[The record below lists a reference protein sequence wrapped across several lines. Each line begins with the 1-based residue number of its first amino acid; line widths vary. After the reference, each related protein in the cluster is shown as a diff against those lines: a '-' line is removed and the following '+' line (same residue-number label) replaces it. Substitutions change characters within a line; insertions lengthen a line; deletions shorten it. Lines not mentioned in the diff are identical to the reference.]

1 MSDNYK
7 DKLTLL
13 TAIRN
18 SENAAFE
25 HLYKAYY
32 MLISNYVKKNSGTE
46 DDARDIFQEV
56 VFAFYK
62 KLRGDPNFELTVE
75 IGTYLYAI
83 AQNLWLSN
91 LRKKNS
97 VTFMDDESAISDSIE
112 DVDAIEEHI
121 EMEKKHNHVA
131 DALKSMKEECRD
143 IIEASF
149 YKKLSGSEIA
159 KLLGYSESFV
169 KVKKFRCLEELR
181 KKMLNDKR

>member
-1 MSDNYK
+1 MPDNYK

-13 TAIRN
+13 TAIKN

-25 HLYKAYY
+25 HLYRAYY
-32 MLISNYVKKNSGTE
+32 VMVANYVKKNSGTE
-46 DDARDIFQEV
+46 DDARDVFQEV
-56 VFAFYK
+56 VFIFYK

-97 VTFMDDESAISDSIE
+97 VTIMDDELALSDSIE
-112 DVDAIEEHI
+112 DVDAMEEHLD
-121 EMEKKHNHVA
+121 MEKKHNQVA
-131 DALKSMKEECRD
+131 DALKSMKEECRN
-143 IIEASF
+143 IIEAAF
-149 YKKLSGSEIA
+149 YKRLSGSEIA
-159 KLLGYSESFV
+159 KLLGYTESFI

-181 KKMLNDKR
+181 KKIRN

>member
-1 MSDNYK
+1 MPDNYK

-18 SENAAFE
+18 SDNAAFE
-25 HLYKAYY
+25 HLYRAYY
-32 MLISNYVKKNSGTE
+32 IMVANYVKKNQGTE

-56 VFAFYK
+56 VFIFYK

-91 LRKKNS
+91 LRKNNK
-97 VTFMDDESAISDSIE
+97 VTMMDDENALSDSIV
-112 DVDAIEEHI
+112 DVDAMDEHL

-131 DALKSMKEECRD
+131 EVLKSMKVECRN

-159 KLLGYSESFV
+159 QLLGYTESFV

-181 KKMLNDKR
+181 KQLGIRN

>member
-1 MSDNYK
+1 MLNNYK

-25 HLYKAYY
+25 HLYRAYY
-32 MLISNYVKKNSGTE
+32 IMVANYIKKNQGTE

-56 VFAFYK
+56 VFIFYK
-62 KLRGDPNFELTVE
+62 KLRDDPNFELTVE
-75 IGTYLYAI
+75 ISTYLYAI

-97 VTFMDDESAISDSIE
+97 VKIMDDGSALSDSIE
-112 DVDAIEEHI
+112 DVDAMEEHLD
-121 EMEKKHNHVA
+121 MEKKHIHIA
-131 DALKSMKEECRD
+131 DALKSMKEECRN
-143 IIEASF
+143 IIEAAF

-159 KLLGYSESFV
+159 KLLGYTESFV

-181 KKMLNDKR
+181 KKMVNDE

>member
-32 MLISNYVKKNSGTE
+32 MLISNYVKKNNGTE

-56 VFAFYK
+56 LFIFYK

-97 VTFMDDESAISDSIE
+97 VTFMDDESSISDSIE
-112 DVDAIEEHI
+112 DVDAIEEHV

>member
-1 MSDNYK
+1 MLDNYK

-13 TAIRN
+13 TAIKN

-25 HLYKAYY
+25 HLYRAYY
-32 MLISNYVKKNSGTE
+32 IMVANYVKKNQGNE

-56 VFAFYK
+56 VFIFYK

-83 AQNLWLSN
+83 AQNLWLTN

-97 VTFMDDESAISDSIE
+97 VTIMDDESSISDSIE
-112 DVDAIEEHI
+112 DVDAMEEHL
-121 EMEKKHNHVA
+121 EMERKHNHIA
-131 DALKSMKEECRD
+131 NALKSLKEECRN
-143 IIEASF
+143 IIEAAF

-159 KLLGYSESFV
+159 QLLGYTESFV

-181 KKMLNDKR
+181 KKVKS